1 MRRPAE
7 PDDQP
12 LTADP
17 GPARGSVLQ
26 LHLGDQLEL
35 RKPHPCG
42 SRTWTVVRLGAD
54 IGLVCSG
61 CSRRVLLERPELER
75 RVISV
80 MRVAEP
86 AEPTEPTAGGPSH
99 QASGS

>member
-1 MRRPAE
+1 VRRPAE

-17 GPARGSVLQ
+17 RPARGSVLDV
-26 LHLGDQLEL
+26 HLGDQLEL

-54 IGLVCSG
+54 IGLVCTG

-75 RVISV
+75 RLVSISQS
-80 MRVAEP
+80 AEP
-86 AEPTEPTAGGPSH
+86 AEPSPDNPPLEGGR
-99 QASGS
+99 A